1 MARRGRPRKRLSRMD
16 AATDAMTAFGFDKRL
31 VQNTVKQLLKEYGGD
46 DGWAFIE
53 EYGYKELIEAILRD
67 QQTNDEQ
74 KVQYSVTFHEDSFGQ
89 NVLLIILVLFCK
101 LYESDSPSSH
111 AIWSRVLTSQE
122 LPYSKDEGGGNENV
136 ALDVWTY

>member
-16 AATDAMTAFGFDKRL
+16 AATDAMTAFGFDERL
-31 VQNTVKQLLKEYGGD
+31 VQNSVKQLLKEYGGD

-53 EYGYKELIEAILRD
+53 EYGYKELIDAILRD
-67 QQTNDEQ
+67 QETNDEQ

-101 LYESDSPSSH
+101 LYE
-111 AIWSRVLTSQE
+111 V
-122 LPYSKDEGGGNENV
+122 
-136 ALDVWTY
+136 